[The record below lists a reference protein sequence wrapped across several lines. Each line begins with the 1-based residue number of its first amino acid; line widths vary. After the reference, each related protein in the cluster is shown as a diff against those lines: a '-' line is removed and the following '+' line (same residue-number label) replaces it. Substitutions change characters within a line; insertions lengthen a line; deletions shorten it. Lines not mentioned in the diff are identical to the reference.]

1 MNREDIHVCAHCRC
15 DLPRHVVGK
24 VWYCS
29 EACFEAEEGPRDTL
43 VDLNPAACTL
53 ASERAGEL

>member
-1 MNREDIHVCAHCRC
+1 MNRSEDNTCETCRC

-24 VWYCS
+24 VFFCS
-29 EACFEAEEGPRDTL
+29 EACFEAAEGPRDTL

-53 ASERAGEL
+53 AAERAGEL